1 MQDTDGQAGANA
13 AQQDATTATPGARRG
28 LFVVRVSE
36 SCCEPLADRAAVKYV
51 SPPQPLKEARSLVAL
66 ITGRGDGDG
75 IALGEHAVAVAGGRR
90 TITLEPAR

>member
-13 AQQDATTATPGARRG
+13 AQQDTAG

-36 SCCEPLADRAAVKYV
+36 SCCEPLADRAAVQYV
-51 SPPQPLKEARSLVAL
+51 SPPQPLQAARSLVAL
-66 ITGRGDGDG
+66 MFGRGDGDG

-90 TITLEPAR
+90 TITLERAR